1 MSLSISRQKVKKIGL
16 ILGPI
21 LFFVTLLLPI
31 SGGDDITSNNI
42 RGSNDN
48 VTDST
53 TINESN
59 NDSNNYNISDSGLSF
74 SAKLVL
80 AITLWMAV
88 WWITEAIPIYVT
100 ALLPLILF
108 PSLSLTELG
117 QTAANYADRIIFL
130 FLGGFILAKAV
141 EKTQLHKRFA
151 LNILNIFGTTPKY
164 VVAAFMLVTGI
175 LSAWMSNTA
184 TAMLMLPIAAAVISQ
199 IGIGNKTGK
208 NDINYIKNKNSE
220 NESNEK
226 SIDND
231 EDKSDKSDSSRFGLC
246 LMLSIAY
253 SASIGGM
260 ATLIGTPPNAIFVSL
275 SKSMLDLDI
284 SFGEWLLIGLPIS
297 GISLIVAWIYMV
309 NVGVKITHI
318 KSINKGKEVIRQKLK
333 EIGKITTD
341 EKIVAGVFAATAT
354 AWITRGLIWG
364 EFLPMVDDSTIAITA
379 AFLLFLIPSKQKQ
392 YESPS
397 TSTSHLPSLSTLT
410 AVFFPKKQKMAGE
423 GKTNENNIDYKK
435 QVKKNG
441 DTKIKHETDYID
453 ENKKDTEKDKTI
465 TNKKEKDRPNDDH
478 YDYDADNEE
487 NGNTKIMDWKSAV
500 TIPWGVLL
508 LIGGGLALADAF
520 TTTGLD
526 EWISNQLL
534 FVENLNYILIVLVL
548 VGVAVL
554 ASEIISNTATAAL
567 LIPITISLASSISID
582 PLLLMIPL
590 TIATSY
596 GFVMPV
602 GTPPNAIVF
611 GSKYVTAPKMAR
623 AGLPLDIIGI
633 VMVTLLTTLMVP
645 LIWGG

>member
-21 LFFVTLLLPI
+21 LFFVILLLPI
-31 SGGDDITSNNI
+31 SGGDSINSNNI
-42 RGSNDN
+42 RGSNNN

-53 TINESN
+53 NINESN
-59 NDSNNYNISDSGLSF
+59 SDNDNSTESGLSF

-80 AITLWMAV
+80 ATTLWMAV

-151 LNILNIFGTTPKY
+151 FNILNIFGTTPKY
-164 VVAAFMLVTGI
+164 IVAGFMLVTGL

-184 TAMLMLPIAAAVISQ
+184 TTMLMLPIAAAVISQ

-208 NDINYIKNKNSE
+208 NGINYIKNKNIE
-220 NESNEK
+220 NESNDK
-226 SIDND
+226 NIDND
-231 EDKSDKSDSSRFGLC
+231 EDNGDKSDRSRFGLC

-309 NVGVKITHI
+309 NIGVKITHI
-318 KSINKGKEVIRQKLK
+318 KSINKGKEVIREKLT
-333 EIGKITTD
+333 ELGKITAD
-341 EKIVAGVFAATAT
+341 EKIVAGVFAATAI
-354 AWITRGLIWG
+354 AWITRGLFWG

-392 YESPS
+392 QHESPS
-397 TSTSHLPSLSTLT
+397 TSTSHLPSLSAIS
-410 AVFFPKKQKMAGE
+410 AVFFPKKQKKAGE
-423 GKTNENNIDYKK
+423 GKTNGNNIDNKK
-435 QVKKNG
+435 QVKKDG
-441 DTKIKHETDYID
+441 DHKIKHETDYID
-453 ENKKDTEKDKTI
+453 EKKKDSEKDKTT
-465 TNKKEKDRPNDDH
+465 TNKKEKAQPNDDH
-478 YDYDADNEE
+478 YDHDTDDEE
-487 NGNTKIMDWKSAV
+487 NENRKIMDWKSAV

-534 FVENLNYILIVLVL
+534 FVENLNYILIVLVI

-567 LIPITISLASSISID
+567 LIPITISLASFISID

-623 AGLPLDIIGI
+623 AGFPLDIIGI